1 MIQLFLG
8 KLKAFRKAKY
18 FTISQKITNAAVL
31 DECQGTKFAQGA
43 SFLHKGKSILFQV
56 YSFNTY
62 DLNSSNSINFLLFF
76 ALMSNEEK
84 KLFFFW
90 KKIGV
95 PEFMDVF
102 PDVSLN

>member
-1 MIQLFLG
+1 M
-8 KLKAFRKAKY
+8 
-18 FTISQKITNAAVL
+18 L

-43 SFLHKGKSILFQV
+43 SFLHKGRSILFQV

-62 DLNSSNSINFLLFF
+62 DLDSSNSINFLIFF
-76 ALMSNEEK
+76 ALMSNEEIYIYI
-84 KLFFFW
+84 FFW

-95 PEFMDVF
+95 SEFMDVF

>member
-18 FTISQKITNAAVL
+18 FTISQKITNAAEL
-31 DECQGTKFAQGA
+31 DECQGTRFAQGA

-62 DLNSSNSINFLLFF
+62 DLNSSNSINFLVFF

-84 KLFFFW
+84 KFFFFLEKNW
-90 KKIGV
+90 RARIYGR
-95 PEFMDVF
+95 F
-102 PDVSLN
+102 S

>member
-1 MIQLFLG
+1 M
-8 KLKAFRKAKY
+8 
-18 FTISQKITNAAVL
+18 L

-62 DLNSSNSINFLLFF
+62 DLNSSNSINFLVFF

-84 KLFFFW
+84 KFFFFW